1 MYHSILTHCPVC
13 DGPMVATRLECE
25 HCDVKIEG
33 RFEISGL
40 SSLSNEQMAFVEIF
54 LRCEGK
60 INRVEKELGISYPTV
75 RSRLHEIIKA
85 MGFEPITDVEA
96 DHANREQ
103 QRLDVL
109 EKLSSGQISP
119 DEAVDLLSK

>member
-1 MYHSILTHCPVC
+1 MYHSVLTHCPVC
-13 DGPMVATRLECE
+13 DGPMIATRLECE
-25 HCDVKIEG
+25 NCEIKIEG
-33 RFEISGL
+33 QFELSGL
-40 SSLSNEQMAFVEIF
+40 STLTPEQLAFVEIF

-75 RSRLHEIIKA
+75 RGRLHDIIRA

-96 DHANREQ
+96 DNANREQ
-103 QRLDVL
+103 QRLEVL

-119 DEAVDLLSK
+119 DEAVNLLSK